1 MNNEGFLIKKGDID
15 GFLGLLVDNLSAFL
29 LLIALNLYVVGMP
42 PEIVFGRI
50 LPGAAIGLLGG
61 NIYYVFMARRLAK
74 KEGRDDVTALPCG
87 VSIVFVITYTM
98 GIIFP
103 LSKITGDPELAWKIC
118 LGANVIGAVI
128 CLIGAFIAPILR
140 KFLPPVSMLGALAGL
155 CAMFIAGAG
164 LKDVFANPVVGFSAL
179 CIILWGYV
187 AGGKMP
193 LKLPAGLLALIVG
206 AILAVFMGQTNIQS
220 ASIGTYLPFPW
231 IFKLGGDIL
240 RECSPYLAIIIPV
253 AVINFIS
260 TMNNVE
266 SARTAGDNYNIRET
280 MVVDA
285 LASFFGAVFGCCYP
299 NCVFIGHP
307 AYKRMGARQIYS
319 LLNSVVLT
327 LLAIFGMF
335 GLINSVIPIAAV
347 APILIYIGMVNV
359 EVAFTEVPK
368 HHIPAAVLAL
378 LPFVS
383 EFGKE
388 QVDMALQAAGSAMPV
403 GGEMIAKLSAQGV
416 NYMGMSALT
425 YGTILIAMILSALLV
440 FVIERQMQKAA
451 IVALTGMIFSFVGLI
466 HAPQLMF
473 NANPTLTMA
482 WGIVALLT
490 FGAFMAGVKPQKTEL
505 QESAKA

>member
-1 MNNEGFLIKKGDID
+1 MDNRGFLIKKGDID

-42 PEIVFGRI
+42 ASIVFGRI

-61 NIYYVFMARRLAK
+61 NIYYVFMAMRLAK
-74 KEGRDDVTALPCG
+74 SEGRDDVTALPCG

-128 CLIGAFIAPILR
+128 CLIGAFIAPMLR
-140 KFLPPVSMLGALAGL
+140 KFLPSVSMLGALAGL
-155 CAMFIAGAG
+155 AAMFIAGAG

-179 CIILWGYV
+179 AIILWGYV

-193 LKLPAGLLALIVG
+193 VKLPAGLLALIVG
-206 AILAVFMGQTNIQS
+206 AILAVLMGQTTVETSNI
-220 ASIGTYLPFPW
+220 GLYLPFPW
-231 IFKLGGDIL
+231 ILQLGGDIITA
-240 RECSPYLAIIIPV
+240 CTPYLAIIIPV
-253 AVINFIS
+253 AIINFIS
-260 TMNNVE
+260 TLNNVE
-266 SARTAGDNYNIRET
+266 SARTVGDNYNIRET

-285 LASFFGAVFGCCYP
+285 CASFFGAVFGCCYP

-307 AYKRMGARQIYS
+307 AYKRMGARHVYS
-319 LLNSVVLT
+319 LMNGIVLT
-327 LLAIFGMF
+327 LLAVFGMF
-335 GLINSVIPIAAV
+335 GLINSIIPLAAV
-347 APILIYIGMVNV
+347 APILIYVGMVNI

-368 HHIPAAVLAL
+368 HHIPAAVIAL

-388 QVDMALQAAGSAMPV
+388 QVDMALQAAGNAMPV
-403 GGEMIAKLSAQGV
+403 SAEMITKLAAQGV

-440 FVIERQMQKAA
+440 FVIERDMMKAA
-451 IVALTGMIFSFVGLI
+451 ITAFTGAVCSFVGLI

-473 NANPTLTMA
+473 NANPNLTLA
-482 WGIVALLT
+482 WVIITALTVVAY
-490 FGAFMAGVKPQKTEL
+490 FAGVRPQKIEL
-505 QESAKA
+505 REGV